1 VTVQLTEATEVTADA
16 VREAA
21 YRWHAAGF
29 SVLPVVE
36 TGEKR
41 PDVDRWTHYQRE
53 QPTAQQLGQW
63 YNGTGR
69 TGLGVVTGAISGNV
83 EMFELEGRAVT
94 EGARERIIPAL
105 KAAGVHD
112 VWRKLVNGY
121 VDISPT
127 GGPHFIYRLEDHEV
141 PKNTKV
147 ASRPKR
153 AEELTE
159 ADRALL
165 AKYPQKV
172 IPFVLAETRGEGGF
186 TVVAPSHGTTHP
198 SGRAWE
204 ISNKSQPGRVVTITW
219 DERVALFAAISAVL
233 DEMPTPEPI
242 APRTPHQPTS
252 DGSER
257 PGDAYS
263 RQTSW
268 NDVLQPHGWTL
279 IYRRGD
285 MDYWRRPGDDKKI
298 GWSARTGGTHDG
310 LWVWSSSTVFPTEV
324 SMTKFRAYSI
334 LVHGG
339 DERNAAA
346 QLRKDGYGGS
356 RTSTNP
362 QPAKAD
368 AGMAGGVGDDAD
380 ALNGMVVRLTK
391 VRNIIDQHIGRN
403 PSVPSPQVIGEIYDH
418 LYEVAN
424 PTGVVGKAAAGGV
437 VDYPTQWLP
446 KAMLEQLE
454 MRGALHPAGIGAAM
468 FGCASAACL
477 AVRLVVDGSRTVL
490 PTLWI
495 PSIGYAGSGKSPA
508 AELVFQPYRDR
519 EEAVIAKYIT
529 ERITWQNA
537 GRDERKTMVR
547 PYNDARLLT
556 DITAEALVR
565 RLEGTLE
572 GAAFVPD
579 ELSAFLLGFGSYKK
593 GDGQG
598 ADKSRLLELWSGR
611 PWAYDRVGTGD
622 NEIFIYIRQPVVPI
636 FGTIQPEFVRLLG
649 DVGSGMQARWLPHF
663 VGRREGEET
672 GRTSPLWA
680 SVIGRLLSCLHSKR
694 EWTLTE
700 GSEARELH
708 RAAERRWAAEGA
720 SVEQTAASSSF
731 LEKAGEHCL
740 RVALVAAEVDAATEA
755 LSHGGLIRS
764 GELPAWT
771 VRAGIDFVDYCARVW
786 LALGT
791 TESSLALS
799 YAERAIAEKDDR
811 LNAWLHGREG
821 KSATVYEI
829 RRAKVAGCRT
839 KEQVQ
844 ALVDRHKAIHGDES
858 VVVERANGFRVFA
871 R

>member
-1 VTVQLTEATEVTADA
+1 MTAVVGELTADDIRA
-16 VREAA
+16 AA
-21 YRWHAAGF
+21 YQWHAEGF

-36 TGEKR
+36 DGRKC
-41 PDVDRWTHYQRE
+41 PDVGKWTQYQRE
-53 QPTAQQLGQW
+53 QPTAQQLGEW

-69 TGLGVVTGAISGNV
+69 TGVGLVTGAISGNI
-83 EMFELEGRAVT
+83 EMFELEGRAVN
-94 EGARERIIPAL
+94 EGARDRILPAL
-105 KAAGVHD
+105 KAAGVHE
-112 VWRKLVNGY
+112 VWQQLVRGY
-121 VDISPT
+121 AEHSPS
-127 GGPHFIYRLEDHEV
+127 GGIHFIYRIDGHEV
-141 PKNTKV
+141 PGNTKV

-153 AEELTE
+153 PEELTA
-159 ADRALL
+159 ADHELL
-165 AKYPQKV
+165 ARYPDKV

-186 TVVAPSHGTTHP
+186 VVIAPSYGKTHD
-198 SGRAWE
+198 SGRPWLV
-204 ISNKSQPGRVVTITW
+204 SKNSQPGKVTTITW
-219 DERVALFAAISAVL
+219 DQRVALFSAIQAVL
-233 DEMPTPEPI
+233 DEMPEVEPPK
-242 APRTPHQPTS
+242 PRVPVQPTS

-257 PGDAYS
+257 PGDAYTK
-263 RQTSW
+263 QTSW
-268 NDVLQPHGWTL
+268 AQILEPHGWRL
-279 IYRRGD
+279 IWQRGD
-285 MDYWRRPGDDKKI
+285 MDFWRRPGDDKRI

-310 LWVWSSSTVFPTEV
+310 LWVWSTSTVFPTEV
-324 SMTKFRAYSI
+324 SITKFRAYAI
-334 LVHGG
+334 LEHGG
-339 DERNAAA
+339 DDRNAAA

-356 RTSTNP
+356 RTNPP
-362 QPAKAD
+362 QPAMTKAG
-368 AGMAGGVGDDAD
+368 ATSGLGDHAD
-380 ALNGMVVRLTK
+380 TLNGVVVRLAK
-391 VRNIIDQHIGRN
+391 VRDIIDQHIGRN
-403 PSVPSPQVIGEIYDH
+403 PSVPSPQAIGEIYDH

-424 PTGVVGKAAAGGV
+424 PTGVVGKAVAGGV
-437 VDYPTQWLP
+437 VEYPTQWLP
-446 KAMLEQLE
+446 KAMIEQLE

-477 AVRLVVDGSRTVL
+477 AVRLVVDESRTVL

-519 EEAVIAKYIT
+519 EEVVIAKYIT

-537 GRDERKTMVR
+537 SRDERKTMVR

-565 RLEGTLE
+565 RLEGSLE

-680 SVIGRLLSCLHSKR
+680 RVIGRLLSCLHSPR
-694 EWTLTE
+694 NWTLTE
-700 GSEARELH
+700 GGEARELH
-708 RAAERRWAAEGA
+708 RAAERRWSAEGA

-740 RVALVAAEVDAATEA
+740 RVALVVAEVDAATEA
-755 LSHGGLIRS
+755 LSHRGLIQA
-764 GELPAWT
+764 GELPAWA

-791 TESSLALS
+791 TETSLALS

-858 VVVERANGFRVFA
+858 VVVERVNGFRVFA